1 MVELHLLQDLQGL
14 NVLSSWLALSTVTA
28 EWRRKSFKT
37 CTRAAAPEGQK
48 TKHSTKALN
57 CCRAYRM
64 KCWFALWIKLKP
76 NMTQTSTFM
85 LFTSVFP
92 SINSKRWEWISF
104 SLRNI
109 QGETSLIKLTPNVTE
124 THLVH
129 KLQLL
134 PSTDESICVDEAA
147 THWPWVENHVSGNTD
162 QDVPIVTR
170 VGESTSGHTEKH
182 QVQHQTHL
190 YTILLV

>member
-1 MVELHLLQDLQGL
+1 MIELHLLQGL

-28 EWRRKSFKT
+28 EWRRKSFET
-37 CTRAAAPEGQK
+37 CTRAAAPE
-48 TKHSTKALN
+48 
-57 CCRAYRM
+57 AYRM

-85 LFTSVFP
+85 PFTSVFP

-104 SLRNI
+104 SLINI